1 MARRV
6 VGYLEY
12 GRALDVF
19 SELVSMSDEEDLAA
33 YDAIIGTRSEFSVFN
48 TMPEG
53 FEETGDES
61 RNQVASKTGE
71 TGLARANLGLPW
83 LVALARLEFGAILAG
98 FTEHPDP
105 YQYLQPDSFAYT
117 ETMQMLLE
125 GVASHYLTL
134 QNDEVQ
140 EQYIK
145 ENANVQGA
153 LTLSRRVRIARA
165 MLRPMMKEE
174 RSRYT
179 SNQANQLEKAAN
191 DLDTAQASVNSA
203 ITKYLSQ
210 SATLVQDET
219 VTREILNA
227 CGAQLA
233 AERREILEGTAT
245 ITRFPAPEASRHG
258 GSTPQQGTGNR

>member
-12 GRALDVF
+12 GRALDTF
-19 SELVSMSDEEDLAA
+19 GELVSMSDEEDLAA
-33 YDAIIGTRSEFSVFN
+33 YDAIIGTRSEFAVFH

-53 FEETGDES
+53 FDESGGES
-61 RNQVASKTGE
+61 RNQVANE
-71 TGLARANLGLPW
+71 TGLARANVGLSW
-83 LVALARLEFGAILAG
+83 LVALARLEFGAIVAG

-125 GVASHYLTL
+125 GAASHYLTL
-134 QNDEVQ
+134 LNDEVQ

-145 ENANVQGA
+145 ENANIQGA

-179 SNQANQLEKAAN
+179 SNQANQLEKATN
-191 DLDTAQASVNSA
+191 DLDTAQANVNSA

-210 SATLVQDET
+210 TNTSEHTET
-219 VTREILNA
+219 VTSDLLRA

-233 AERREILEGTAT
+233 AERREIQAGTAT
-245 ITRFPAPEASRHG
+245 ITRFPTPEASRHG
-258 GSTPQQGTGNR
+258 GTTPQQGTGNR